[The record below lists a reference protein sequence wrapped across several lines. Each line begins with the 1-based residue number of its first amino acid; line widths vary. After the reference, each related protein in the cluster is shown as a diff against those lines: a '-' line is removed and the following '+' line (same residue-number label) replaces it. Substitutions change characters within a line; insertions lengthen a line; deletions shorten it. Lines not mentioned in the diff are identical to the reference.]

1 MAGYGRCVSSALA
14 QEHEFQISTTA
25 VRRPADLVRCTSI
38 NTEFDV
44 CCQSLT
50 EDVARQ
56 MERERELQK
65 RFADLQQQKDDI
77 SELLNQ

>member
-1 MAGYGRCVSSALA
+1 LLLLFYLLDIV
-14 QEHEFQISTTA
+14 TTCLNERLHNECH
-25 VRRPADLVRCTSI
+25 VL
-38 NTEFDV
+38 
-44 CCQSLT
+44 QSLT

-65 RFADLQQQKDDI
+65 RFAELQQQKDDL

>member
-1 MAGYGRCVSSALA
+1 VFVSFSGDYKEAAESADKVIAQCCVL
-14 QEHEFQISTTA
+14 
-25 VRRPADLVRCTSI
+25 
-38 NTEFDV
+38 
-44 CCQSLT
+44 QSLT

-65 RFADLQQQKDDI
+65 RFADLQQQKDDF